1 MFQLSSQKDDL
12 GSSSC
17 PRPAVKSLHVSIWDS
32 PLISF
37 TSFDLGQCFCPL
49 PVLMLLSY
57 LHTRLPLHLPA
68 MLLQSALLYKCSVPD
83 IKPRRKK
90 SSISTQI
97 YDYVAITIA
106 NRPRT
111 LFIRCV
117 WARDC
122 VCVRVSFRLVCQ
134 FLVAFS
140 ARCVWLRKNWPERV
154 GYYLWNEPLWL
165 FLLCKYQLLCNF
177 FVFPSFLGLFVKG
190 LDVVCKLVCTA
201 TIATPAGQLYYHN
214 FYLTS

>member
-117 WARDC
+117 WARDYVC
-122 VCVRVSFRLVCQ
+122 VCACVCPSDLFVNSWWHSVHDVFDWGRIGQ
-134 FLVAFS
+134 KESDIIFEMNHCGCFCCVNISYCVTFLF
-140 ARCVWLRKNWPERV
+140 
-154 GYYLWNEPLWL
+154 
-165 FLLCKYQLLCNF
+165 FLLFWACLLK
-177 FVFPSFLGLFVKG
+177 V
-190 LDVVCKLVCTA
+190 
-201 TIATPAGQLYYHN
+201 
-214 FYLTS
+214 

>member
-97 YDYVAITIA
+97 YDYVKITIA

-117 WARDC
+117 WARDY
-122 VCVRVSFRLVCQ
+122 VCVRACVLQTCLSIPGGIQCTMCLIEEE
-134 FLVAFS
+134 L
-140 ARCVWLRKNWPERV
+140 ARKSRILSLKWTIVV
-154 GYYLWNEPLWL
+154 V
-165 FLLCKYQLLCNF
+165 
-177 FVFPSFLGLFVKG
+177 FVV
-190 LDVVCKLVCTA
+190 
-201 TIATPAGQLYYHN
+201 
-214 FYLTS
+214 